1 MLLDQ
6 LSSSRKVRVGI
17 AMQGSHLYAFLKVR
31 YLVCMFLTMM
41 ISVFYYSQAY
51 QSDRSR
57 PGELVALAFGGTIY
71 GGIHLLDF
79 VMQFV
84 PLLIVLFIW
93 GTFLRYEL
101 TFRCR
106 AILARCRN
114 VSVWYVSLLVSVL
127 IYSFIA
133 AALTFGAAYL
143 SGTGLQGIFAGFIH
157 AGTFSDNSL
166 STSLGQT
173 STLVTRVNM
182 LQLFLL
188 MFVRMTSLLILQTIL
203 WLAAADG
210 KLPLLAAM
218 IVGGASLLYPKI
230 LWLPIGG
237 TMFFTNLLDRRPIWL
252 CLLIPVSFIFVT
264 AASGW
269 LYVLQTDWMTRF
281 SKR

>member
-17 AMQGSHLYAFLKVR
+17 AMQSSHLYAFLKVR

-41 ISVFYYSQAY
+41 ISIFYYSQAY

-57 PGELVALAFGGTIY
+57 PGELVALVFGGTIY

-79 VMQFV
+79 VMQLV
-84 PLLIVLFIW
+84 PMLIVLCIW

-106 AILARCRN
+106 AVLARCRS

-127 IYSFIA
+127 IYSFITAVLAFYA
-133 AALTFGAAYL
+133 AFL
-143 SGTGLQGIFAGFIH
+143 SGEGLQGIFTGVIH
-157 AGTFSDNSL
+157 AGTNVDNSL

-173 STLVTRVNM
+173 STFVTRVNM
-182 LQLFLL
+182 LQLFSL
-188 MFVRMTSLLILQTIL
+188 MFVRLTCLLILQTII
-203 WLAAADG
+203 WLAAADE

-218 IVGGASLLYPKI
+218 AVGGVSLLNPRI

-237 TMFFTNLLDRRPIWL
+237 TMFFTNLLDSRPIWL
-252 CLLIPVSFIFVT
+252 CLLIPVSFIFMT
-264 AASGW
+264 AAVGW
-269 LYVLQTDWMTRF
+269 MYVLRTDWMTRF
-281 SKR
+281 SNR